1 MIVLWHLEEA
11 MMQLKHLVE
20 NIDRLETPKFDA
32 PWGKFDLIYYHLNT
46 ACNTRHFSDEAV
58 NRISDNDEFY
68 GHYPDGEVRAMLANY
83 QENE

>member
-46 ACNTRHFSDEAV
+46 AWNTRHFRMRQLIE
-58 NRISDNDEFY
+58 
-68 GHYPDGEVRAMLANY
+68 LAIMMNFMDIILT
-83 QENE
+83 ER